1 MKRIIFLTVVMVLAG
16 YRLHAQ
22 EKTVVEL
29 WKTDSVLKT
38 PESVLLDPYTKTIY
52 ISNIDGEPWG
62 KDGKGSIGK
71 IGADGK
77 NLVVDWV
84 KGLQAPK
91 GMGLYKDKLYVAD
104 VDEIVVIDVKAAK
117 IAQRIPVAGS
127 VNLNDV
133 TVSPTG
139 DVYVSDSKTGEIHLL
154 RNGVLSKYLSGL
166 NGINGVLS
174 TADGFYFVA
183 KGALYKANAGEHIKL
198 AEGME
203 PSTDGVVQTKSG
215 DFIVS
220 SWVGVVYY
228 IKKDGSK
235 TELLNTMERKLTS
248 ADIDFD
254 PVNNILYVPTFFSN
268 TVVAYQV
275 K

>member
-1 MKRIIFLTVVMVLAG
+1 MVLAG

-183 KGALYKANAGEHIKL
+183 KGALYKANAGENIKL

>member
-1 MKRIIFLTVVMVLAG
+1 
-16 YRLHAQ
+16 
-22 EKTVVEL
+22 
-29 WKTDSVLKT
+29 
-38 PESVLLDPYTKTIY
+38 
-52 ISNIDGEPWG
+52 
-62 KDGKGSIGK
+62 
-71 IGADGK
+71 
-77 NLVVDWV
+77 
-84 KGLQAPK
+84 
-91 GMGLYKDKLYVAD
+91 MGLYKDKLYVAD
-104 VDEIVVIDVKAAK
+104 VDEIVVIDVKATK